1 MERLTNSAML
11 SLLEF
16 FIQLKEC
23 EDNKSDVFLGCFFE
37 RCEWENLNSI
47 GQENNALLDK

>member
-16 FIQLKEC
+16 FIQLKEY
-23 EDNKSDVFLGCFFE
+23 EANKSDVFGWVFFRDVSE
-37 RCEWENLNSI
+37 
-47 GQENNALLDK
+47 KT